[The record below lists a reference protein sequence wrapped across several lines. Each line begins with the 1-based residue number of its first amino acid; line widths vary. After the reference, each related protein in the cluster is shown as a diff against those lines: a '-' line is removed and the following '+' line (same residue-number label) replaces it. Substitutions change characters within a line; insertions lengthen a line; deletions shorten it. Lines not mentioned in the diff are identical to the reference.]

1 MTVPILGMP
10 ASAGPSTLTQETSGK
25 TADPTDMR
33 MGTVTAVT
41 SRGIDVSVAG
51 GTVMA
56 AHLDSYA
63 PAVGDPVAL
72 VKAQD
77 SWLALGRAVGPGTAT
92 DLNSAGSGIGPSVM
106 DAMISAGGGGT
117 LASSTGSLVTVP
129 KFSVDFFHPPG
140 HQVLVLAGFNWYGTV
155 TNDWIIAQLWETTT
169 NTQVGQFVDIQS
181 NNAFG
186 RADWIYGCMI
196 SDFGG
201 AKRNVV
207 FKIQRLTGTG
217 TIRADDSTTNRPFM
231 IAYDMGDSSVFR
243 IV

>member
-1 MTVPILGMP
+1 MIENLLLPGVP
-10 ASAGPSTLTQETSGK
+10 GPGRLVSGTEQK
-25 TADPTDMR
+25 TADPSELRVGVVTE
-33 MGTVTAVT
+33 VTA
-41 SRGIDVSVAG
+41 RGITVAISEGSVAAG
-51 GTVMA
+51 
-56 AHLDSYA
+56 HLDSYA
-63 PAVGDPVAL
+63 PAVGDNAAL
-72 VKAQD
+72 MKTQD
-77 SWLALGRAVGPGTAT
+77 SWLALGRVVGSATPT
-92 DLNSAGSGIGPSVM
+92 DLNSPGSGIGPSVL
-106 DAMISAGGGGT
+106 DAMISSGGGGT
-117 LASSTGSLVTVP
+117 LASSTGALVTVP
-129 KFSVDFFHPPG
+129 KFSLDFYHPPG

-196 SDFGG
+196 NDFGG

-217 TIRADDSTTNRPFM
+217 TIRSDDSTTNRPFM